1 MKKYRL
7 VADQIDWRD
16 QYYNYAKCSLQESV
30 DMRSMASG
38 IQSQRELGSCTAQA
52 IVSAYEILLKNEHP
66 DKFVDLSPLFV
77 YYNSRYV
84 EGTINEDA
92 GAYLRDALKAV
103 DHYGICEESAW
114 PYDINKFTFRPPP
127 EAYQNA
133 KKYRIKRYKRLTN
146 LDNIL
151 DSLSSRHPVV
161 TGIMVYSGFERITG
175 ENPVLPMPSDTD
187 TELGAHAILLVGYD
201 LSKQQVLAQNSFGS
215 TWGQNGYFWIP
226 FDYINQEL
234 TDAWIFDILLN

>member
-7 VADQIDWRD
+7 KADLVDWRD

-30 DMRSMASG
+30 DMRSMSSG

-52 IVSAYEILLKNEHP
+52 IVGAYEILLKQERPNQ
-66 DKFVDLSPLFV
+66 FVDLSPLFV
-77 YYNSRYV
+77 YYNSRYE

-103 DHYGICEESAW
+103 DHFGICEERVW
-114 PYDINKFTFRPPP
+114 PYDINKFTAKPPP

-133 KKYRIKRYKRLTN
+133 KKYRIGRYKRLNN

-161 TGIMVYSGFERITG
+161 TGIMVYSGFESITG
-175 ENPVLPMPSDTD
+175 ENPILPMPSDTEQ
-187 TELGAHAILLVGYD
+187 ELGAHAILLVGYD

-215 TWGQNGYFWIP
+215 MWGQNGYFWIP